1 MFVDPHLTPY
11 VVLVG
16 VVAANFVVVPI
27 VVVAVAV
34 VAVLVLVFV
43 NFVSAAW
50 VHGTRVFFAVVALC
64 WFLLSLRGPSKPVS
78 E

>member
-34 VAVLVLVFV
+34 AVAVVAVLVLVFV

-50 VHGTRVFFAVVALC
+50 VHMLTVFSLTVGFTAALVTM
-64 WFLLSLRGPSKPVS
+64 SRDAD
-78 E
+78 